1 MILRSEHIVF
11 IIKVLIL
18 LMVRFEIQSLAI
30 FSLRYIYIYKEI
42 N

>member
-11 IIKVLIL
+11 IKVLIL

-30 FSLRYIYIYKEI
+30 FSLRYIYKEI